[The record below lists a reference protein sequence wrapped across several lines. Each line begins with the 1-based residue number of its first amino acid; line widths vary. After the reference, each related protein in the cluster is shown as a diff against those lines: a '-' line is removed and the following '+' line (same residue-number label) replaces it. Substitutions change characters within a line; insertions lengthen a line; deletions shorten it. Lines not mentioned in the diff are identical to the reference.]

1 MPALEQHSVPVS
13 CGCTAKGNIKMR
25 YMFTEAVRQLAAPN
39 APECFSSAAAG
50 RARRVR
56 HDQRNNQTVQAERLR
71 EDKDQ
76 DHADEELRLLG
87 SGADTGVTDDA
98 NSSSSGHAAKADSHT
113 TAEVRE
119 ALLGA
124 VVAVHCNKRSASARR
139 HSRPGSQT
147 AGC

>member
-1 MPALEQHSVPVS
+1 
-13 CGCTAKGNIKMR
+13 MR
-25 YMFTEAVRQLAAPN
+25 VMFTEAVRQLAAPN
-39 APECFSSAAAG
+39 ASECFSSG
-50 RARRVR
+50 LRARRVR

-124 VVAVHCNKRSASARR
+124 VVAVHCNKGSVSSAALTPGQPNGGVLTHQYRSR
-139 HSRPGSQT
+139 
-147 AGC
+147 